1 MKNNWQLLKLFFG
14 VFQSINLPRLGS
26 RLVKTISERQDLEDE
41 LILITEFNKME
52 LQMVVNFCMEG
63 ILPLPISQ
71 LEKNVP
77 IQISRFVSYVKR
89 LNMGKN
95 SFIII
100 ILDLIQQ
107 TEVAKK
113 FLKLRSFLFQTQQNP

>member
-1 MKNNWQLLKLFFG
+1 M
-14 VFQSINLPRLGS
+14 
-26 RLVKTISERQDLEDE
+26 TISDKQDLEDE

-77 IQISRFVSYVKR
+77 IQISRFVIKFE
-89 LNMGKN
+89 
-95 SFIII
+95 FI
-100 ILDLIQQ
+100 LQHTVSLLIRIFFV
-107 TEVAKK
+107 TYA
-113 FLKLRSFLFQTQQNP
+113 